1 MQIIIFIL
9 LKTNFSCIAR
19 NDKGEVST
27 SGKIIVHTLVEVD
40 EPEILQP
47 LVESI
52 EAQEGE
58 SVHLECR
65 VAPINDT
72 NLKVEWFRNGAPLPD
87 ANRFQQNFEF
97 GFVTLDILYAYPE
110 DNGIFY

>member
-1 MQIIIFIL
+1 MSIIK
-9 LKTNFSCIAR
+9 LKNIFSCIAR

-27 SGKIIVHTLVEVD
+27 TGKIIVHTLVEV
-40 EPEILQP
+40 EKPEILQP
-47 LVESI
+47 LVENI

-65 VAPINDT
+65 VAPINDP
-72 NLKVEWFRNGAPLPD
+72 NLRVEWLRNDTPLPN

-97 GFVTLDILYAYPE
+97 GFVTFDILYAYPE
-110 DNGIFY
+110 DNGKIFF